1 MSVCFGLSE
10 TTTFFLD
17 GGNDMKF
24 WNGAAYMMLIESDCM
39 QRDMMWLN
47 DPAKALATCDQFTMA
62 SSARRQLIWG
72 IA

>member
-1 MSVCFGLSE
+1 
-10 TTTFFLD
+10 
-17 GGNDMKF
+17 MKF
-24 WNGAAYMMLIESDCM
+24 WSGAAYMMLIESDCM

-47 DPAKALATCDQFTMA
+47 DPAKALATCDQFAMA